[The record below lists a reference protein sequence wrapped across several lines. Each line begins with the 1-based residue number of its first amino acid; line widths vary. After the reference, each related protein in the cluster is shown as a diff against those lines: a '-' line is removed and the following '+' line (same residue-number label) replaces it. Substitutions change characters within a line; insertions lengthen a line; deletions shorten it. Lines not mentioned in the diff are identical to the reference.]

1 MKDDIIDVQ
10 AREFRAQPPEQGGT
24 GSQAQTGAD
33 RLDRLVSVGWVSYVL
48 HLIVAVSAVLP
59 GTQVGVGLL
68 TVAFVLDLVMR
79 DDAAGTW
86 QESHFRWRIR
96 TVIWAALWY
105 AITAPLWIMLI
116 PGWVAWSLVSIWF
129 LYRIVRGMVC
139 MRDGRPVLP

>member
-59 GTQVGVGLL
+59 GTQV
-68 TVAFVLDLVMR
+68 
-79 DDAAGTW
+79 
-86 QESHFRWRIR
+86 
-96 TVIWAALWY
+96 
-105 AITAPLWIMLI
+105 
-116 PGWVAWSLVSIWF
+116 
-129 LYRIVRGMVC
+129 
-139 MRDGRPVLP
+139 